1 MGDSEDDYSA
11 DSGEDSDYNGVS
23 FIINLLY
30 FFILYCLFAWRHN
43 KLLCI
48 QDGNSFEDDKY
59 ISDSEA
65 SEDEKK
71 RKRSAKGI

>member
-1 MGDSEDDYSA
+1 MTTLPIVARILITMGL
-11 DSGEDSDYNGVS
+11 V
-23 FIINLLY
+23 LLLIY
-30 FFILYCLFAWRHN
+30 YIFFILYCLFAWRHN